1 MVDHQSHKP
10 KKRKKIKMTSMYENY
25 LAHHG
30 VKGQKWG
37 VRRHKTIADRWR
49 MHQMKKIEKRNRNA
63 ARDIDKIE
71 DKTVRRGKRMSGK
84 QLARVTNNKM
94 IIETPKKYAD
104 AYNKLTNRVKATNPE
119 LLNRRGRKEYKR
131 SAKAVARYNKLLDKR
146 KETLA
151 KYGLTDNQH
160 YQALAER
167 TAGMKTANKKR
178 YRRTVNSGYL
188 E

>member
-1 MVDHQSHKP
+1 
-10 KKRKKIKMTSMYENY
+10 MTSTYENY

-49 MHQMKKIEKRNRNA
+49 MHQMKKMAKQNRKTA
-63 ARDIDKIE
+63 ADIDKIE
-71 DKTVRRGKRMSGK
+71 QKTIRKGKRMSAA
-84 QLARVTNNKM
+84 QLGRVANDKM

-104 AYNKLTNRVKATNPE
+104 AYNKLTNRVKTTNPE
-119 LLNRRGRKEYKR
+119 LLNRRARREYKR
-131 SAKAVARYNKLLDKR
+131 STKAVARYNKLLDKR
-146 KETLA
+146 RETLA
-151 KYGLTDNQH
+151 KYGMSENQH

-167 TAGMKTANKKR
+167 TAGIGTAKKKR

>member
-1 MVDHQSHKP
+1 
-10 KKRKKIKMTSMYENY
+10 MTDMYENY

-49 MHQMKKIEKRNRNA
+49 MHEMKKIEKRNRKA

-84 QLARVTNNKM
+84 QIAQITNDKM
-94 IIETPKKYAD
+94 IIERPKKYAD
-104 AYNKLTNRVKATNPE
+104 AFNKMTTRVKATNPE
-119 LLNRRGRKEYKR
+119 LLNRRGRREYKR

-146 KETLA
+146 KSTLA

-167 TAGMKTANKKR
+167 TAGIGTAKSKR
-178 YRRTVNSGYL
+178 YRRTANAGYL